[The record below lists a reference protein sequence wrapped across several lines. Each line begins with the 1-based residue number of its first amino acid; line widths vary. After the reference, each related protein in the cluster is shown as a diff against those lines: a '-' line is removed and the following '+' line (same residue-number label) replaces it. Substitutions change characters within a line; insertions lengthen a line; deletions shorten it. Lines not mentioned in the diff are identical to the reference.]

1 MTTTTKALVLKT
13 DGTTQ
18 VIDLPRDGAGQV
30 IHEIVGG
37 YFDIARNYNPH
48 INAEVT
54 AYVHDEGL
62 IIGLPVNVLASMI
75 IGQYLVGDAVIV
87 GKTDSEG
94 YDTDVPNELL
104 EVI

>member
-18 VIDLPRDGAGQV
+18 VIELPRDGAGKV
-30 IHEIVGG
+30 ISEIVGG
-37 YFDIARNYNPH
+37 YFDIARNYNKN
-48 INAEVT
+48 IDAEVC